1 MSASYNLD
9 DLQIDVWDLNRL
21 LTATYDI
28 IHEMPYERDGQR
40 DTELDRVASLLR
52 IARDFSGRISTAT
65 DTHYHSIRDR
75 QSSDEIRRMTGGQRN
90 G

>member
-1 MSASYNLD
+1 MSRYTLD
-9 DLQIDVWDLNRL
+9 DLQVDVWDLNRL

-28 IHEMPYERDGQR
+28 IHELPYERDGHR
-40 DTELDRVASLLR
+40 DHELDRVASLLR
-52 IARDFSGRISTAT
+52 VARDFSERISTAT

-75 QSSDEIRRMTGGQRN
+75 VPEAPIRMTGGARN